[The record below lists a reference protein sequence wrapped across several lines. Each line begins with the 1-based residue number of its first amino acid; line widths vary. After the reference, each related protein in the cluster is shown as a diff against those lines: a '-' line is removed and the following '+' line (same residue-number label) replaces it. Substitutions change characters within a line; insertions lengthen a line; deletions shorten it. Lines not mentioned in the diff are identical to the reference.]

1 MDPAPEGAPAEEPP
15 AAGRAATAAVQR
27 GLRAVLRWADEGS
40 AGLDPGAMA
49 EWERE
54 LLLASWDPGAR
65 LPLAVLAR
73 ELGDPAG
80 PEPERVAWAC
90 LCVTEWALESGAVK
104 AGLAFAEAAA
114 RAWPDQGRYA
124 WAAGRLLRTHG
135 REEEAETWLRRA
147 AQLAG
152 RAGDWE
158 GQARSLLELVRPRQ
172 EGSRRDGDEEQAPAV

>member
-1 MDPAPEGAPAEEPP
+1 MDPSPQGGSGAEPP
-15 AAGRAATAAVQR
+15 PADRAATAAIER
-27 GLRAVLRWADEGS
+27 GLSAVLRWVDEGA
-40 AGLDPGAMA
+40 AGVDPGAMA

-54 LLLASWDPGAR
+54 LLLGSWDPGAR

-73 ELGDPAG
+73 ELAEADG

-90 LCVTEWALESGAVK
+90 LCVTEWALESGAVA

-124 WAAGRLLRTHG
+124 WAAGRLLRAHG

-158 GQARSLLELVRPRQ
+158 GQARSLVELVRPWQ
-172 EGSRRDGDEEQAPAV
+172 EGAPRDGHEKEAPAI

>member
-1 MDPAPEGAPAEEPP
+1 MDPAPEGGPGAEPP
-15 AAGRAATAAVQR
+15 PADRAATAAIER
-27 GLRAVLRWADEGS
+27 GLRAVLRWVD
-40 AGLDPGAMA
+40 AGAAGVDPGAMA

-54 LLLASWDPGAR
+54 LLLGSWDPGAR

-73 ELGDPAG
+73 ELAEPDG

-90 LCVTEWALESGAVK
+90 LCVTEWALESGAVA

-124 WAAGRLLRTHG
+124 WAAGRLLRAHG

-158 GQARSLLELVRPRQ
+158 GQARSLVELVRPWQ
-172 EGSRRDGDEEQAPAV
+172 EGAPGDGHEKEAPAI